1 MTSFAIYALA
11 ALPLAVWLYL
21 VLGQG
26 GFWRFGAFVAEDL
39 PVRARAH
46 WPRVVAV
53 VPARNE
59 AETISRSLASLF
71 AQDYP
76 GEWSV
81 VVVDD
86 HSQDRTAA
94 LAEEAAARPDARG
107 RLRLVHLREL
117 PSGWTGKVWALEQG
131 TQAAKDLSPEYFW
144 FTDADVVHAPGTLRS
159 LVSLA
164 EEARLDL
171 ASLLVL
177 LRATSLPERLLI
189 PPFVYFFLKLY
200 PPRWSA
206 LAGARTAGAAGG
218 SIVVRRTALEECGG
232 LAGIRGAVID
242 DCALAHA
249 VKSAGGRIWWGLTR
263 RSVSLRGYT
272 GLREIRDMIARTAYT
287 QLQYRPLLLAG
298 ALAALLVTYLLPV
311 GLLLVPVPAVRAM
324 ALVAWALMSATFVPT
339 LRFYRQSPVWAPALP
354 LAAAFYAWATL
365 VSAVRYW
372 RGRGGQWK
380 GRAQAVRP
388 A

>member
-107 RLRLVHLREL
+107 RLRLVRLREL